1 MPILANRAM
10 VSCTRRVPLTMVRDA
25 HFPVIMGILLI
36 PETSVVMQ
44 MVYGSQA
51 TLRVKVKYFIFVVVR
66 HRCQKCCFIL
76 RLDFHFQIPYFSYNN
91 IHKNIT
97 RL

>member
-25 HFPVIMGILLI
+25 HLPVILGILLI

-51 TLRVKVKYFIFVVVR
+51 TLRVKVKYFIFVV
-66 HRCQKCCFIL
+66 FISKVGL
-76 RLDFHFQIPYFSYNN
+76 YGASSVSKMLFYFKIRISLSN
-91 IHKNIT
+91 T
-97 RL
+97 LFFV